1 METWQVIKL
10 LCNIKCSY
18 VENGMVKMEG
28 RPGAGLWWRREA
40 IDWRWNY
47 GVGKEIEFRL
57 EVELRLKVVFE
68 GGEISDGD

>member
-47 GVGKEIEFRL
+47 GVGKEIEFR
-57 EVELRLKVVFE
+57 R
-68 GGEISDGD
+68 S